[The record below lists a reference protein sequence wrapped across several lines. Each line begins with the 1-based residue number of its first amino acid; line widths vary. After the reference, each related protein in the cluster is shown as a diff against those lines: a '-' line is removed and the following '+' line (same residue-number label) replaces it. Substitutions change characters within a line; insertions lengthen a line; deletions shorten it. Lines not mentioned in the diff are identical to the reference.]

1 MHNLKICMYAL
12 FKCHIFITPCIRTHT
27 SPPGRC
33 SPETYAYLPKTQ
45 GSVRQGHSHV
55 AEAMQFQPGVFANPA
70 LGKNT
75 TDPHGFIKQPIQYT
89 SIPLSKIHN
98 LHFTLYTSHSALH
111 PFYPTHPAH
120 SALHTLQS
128 TPFPPHTTRKTPH
141 SRLKTPHSTVYTA
154 RSRHSSLCT
163 QRPALHT
170 LDFAPHGLHSRS
182 TLSNSHFRLHTLHST
197 LCAAHSTLQT
207 LQSKLY
213 IPHSTPHLHASP
225 TSPQCYFFL
234 TRFRRCAQT
243 HQAHHLQNIMFRS
256 IHSTARCEGVP
267 KIDAKL
273 YPQTPTA
280 NKKPRFFGAF
290 GKERREHSWQA
301 RRAFCDKR
309 QIFPLK
315 VLFL

>member
-1 MHNLKICMYAL
+1 MLSGNIRL
-12 FKCHIFITPCIRTHT
+12 FSQNAGFCETRSQPCCRSDAIPTRSFCKSSIGKKHHGPAWIYKTTNPVHFYSTLQNPQSAPYSLHI
-27 SPPGRC
+27 
-33 SPETYAYLPKTQ
+33 
-45 GSVRQGHSHV
+45 
-55 AEAMQFQPGVFANPA
+55 
-70 LGKNT
+70 
-75 TDPHGFIKQPIQYT
+75 
-89 SIPLSKIHN
+89 
-98 LHFTLYTSHSALH
+98 TLCTH

-234 TRFRRCAQT
+234 TRFRRRAQT

>member
-1 MHNLKICMYAL
+1 MLSGNIRLFAQNAEFCETRSQPCCRSDAIPTRSFCKSSIGKKHHGPAWIYKTTNPVHFYSTLQNPQSAL
-12 FKCHIFITPCIRTHT
+12 YSLHITLCTPPFLPHTPC
-27 SPPGRC
+27 
-33 SPETYAYLPKTQ
+33 
-45 GSVRQGHSHV
+45 
-55 AEAMQFQPGVFANPA
+55 
-70 LGKNT
+70 
-75 TDPHGFIKQPIQYT
+75 
-89 SIPLSKIHN
+89 
-98 LHFTLYTSHSALH
+98 TLR
-111 PFYPTHPAH
+111 
-120 SALHTLQS
+120 
-128 TPFPPHTTRKTPH
+128 PPHTTVHTLPATH
-141 SRLKTPHSTVYTA
+141 YTQDPTLKTQDSTLYTA

-213 IPHSTPHLHASP
+213 IPHSTLHMHASP

-315 VLFL
+315 VSFL